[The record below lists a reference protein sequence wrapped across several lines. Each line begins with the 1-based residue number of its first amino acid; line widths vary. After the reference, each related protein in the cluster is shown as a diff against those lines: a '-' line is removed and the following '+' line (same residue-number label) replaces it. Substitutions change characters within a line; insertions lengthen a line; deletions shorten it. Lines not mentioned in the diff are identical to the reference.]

1 MSRFLALRRCL
12 PLVCLLVAAAGPAR
26 ADVVR
31 FDITSRAPIGSS
43 GYEKIVGIAHF
54 AVNPRAPGNAV
65 IADVDKAPVNLDG
78 KVEFSSDVYILRP
91 LDAARSN
98 GVALVDVLNRGR
110 KIVLGGFN
118 RGATNDPLTDADLG
132 DGFLMQRGY
141 TVVWVGWEF
150 DIRRI
155 SGRQGEAERGA
166 GMAIQIPSARGVS
179 DVIRASFTPND
190 DGPQTVGDPVSY
202 THLTLPTSD
211 LV

>member
-1 MSRFLALRRCL
+1 LL
-12 PLVCLLVAAAGPAR
+12 LVCLLLAAAAPAR

-54 AVNPRAPGNAV
+54 AVNPRAPGNSV

-91 LDAARSN
+91 LDAATSN

-118 RGATNDPLTDADLG
+118 RGATNDPVTDADLG
-132 DGFLMQRGY
+132 DAHQRPAGRSRARCRHGHPDP
-141 TVVWVGWEF
+141 VGARCVGCHP
-150 DIRRI
+150 RRLH
-155 SGRQGEAERGA
+155 AERRRPA
-166 GMAIQIPSARGVS
+166 DRG
-179 DVIRASFTPND
+179 
-190 DGPQTVGDPVSY
+190 
-202 THLTLPTSD
+202 
-211 LV
+211 